1 MVETA
6 TSEPIPGGLSV
17 ANDVIADMAGYAALE
32 SYGVVGMAAPTLS
45 DGIAKLL
52 PASRL
57 RRGIEVTTG
66 EDGIKVDLYIIVEH
80 GVNLKEVSR
89 NLASNVK
96 YMLENSAQLDVSD
109 VEIHVQG
116 IRVRGN

>member
-1 MVETA
+1 MAETV
-6 TSEPIPGGLSV
+6 PGGLSV

-57 RRGIEVTTG
+57 RRGIEVEMTEEG
-66 EDGIKVDLYIIVEH
+66 AHVDLYIIVEH
-80 GVNLKEVSR
+80 GTNLTEVSR
-89 NLASNVK
+89 
-96 YMLENSAQLDVSD
+96 MLRDKVAFVLKDSADLPVAEVD
-109 VEIHVQG
+109 IHVQG
-116 IRVRGN
+116 VKVRN

>member
-1 MVETA
+1 MA
-6 TSEPIPGGLSV
+6 EPVPGGLSI

-57 RRGIEVTTG
+57 RRGIEVKMTEKG
-66 EDGIKVDLYIIVEH
+66 VHLDLYIVAEH
-80 GVNLKEVSR
+80 GTNITEVSR
-89 NLASNVK
+89 MLAEKVTYVLK
-96 YMLENSAQLDVSD
+96 DSAQLPVDGVDV
-109 VEIHVQG
+109 HVQG
-116 IRVRGN
+116 IRVRD

>member
-1 MVETA
+1 MAETA
-6 TSEPIPGGLSV
+6 NTATVPGGLSV

-32 SYGVVGMAAPTLS
+32 SYGVVGMASPTLS

-57 RRGIEVTTG
+57 RRGIEVAVD

-80 GVNLKEVSR
+80 GMNVKEVSR
-89 NLASNVK
+89 NLAQSVK
-96 YMLENSAQLDVSD
+96 YMLENSAQVTVSD

-116 IRVRGN
+116 IKVRGN

>member
-1 MVETA
+1 MAET
-6 TSEPIPGGLSV
+6 IPGGLSV

-32 SYGVVGMAAPTLS
+32 SYGVVGMASPTLS

-57 RRGIEVTTG
+57 RRGIQVEMTDNGVH
-66 EDGIKVDLYIIVEH
+66 VDLYIIVEH
-80 GVNLKEVSR
+80 GTNLTEVSR
-89 NLASNVK
+89 MLAEKVQFV
-96 YMLENSAQLDVSD
+96 LEDSAQLPVDG

-116 IRVRGN
+116 VKVRN